1 MKTVTKKPEAIQIG
15 LQSPGLLAK
24 NCSQSYRNLGRAPN
38 PLILKESLKEG
49 LAQFVGALF
58 NYVTYEL
65 PHVPLIPGSCS
76 PWGYPGRRTK
86 ANSSIHFQRILT
98 FSWVKAL
105 GPHKHMP
112 NSLPMFAALIELTRL
127 PGAGYR
133 LHDWSTYPLLL
144 TYSQRKQFYKIIRV
158 LSLPQCNLPLHVPS
172 AFPMTS
178 HASSVEQHHLP
189 KAILTCFCL
198 NTLMPSSGRSF
209 GKKKKSIHVTRYV

>member
-1 MKTVTKKPEAIQIG
+1 MSLSYLAAAPPEAI
-15 LQSPGLLAK
+15 LV
-24 NCSQSYRNLGRAPN
+24 
-38 PLILKESLKEG
+38 EG
-49 LAQFVGALF
+49 QRPTPQF
-58 NYVTYEL
+58 T
-65 PHVPLIPGSCS
+65 
-76 PWGYPGRRTK
+76 
-86 ANSSIHFQRILT
+86 FQRILT

-178 HASSVEQHHLP
+178 HASTVEQHHLP

-209 GKKKKSIHVTRYV
+209 GKKKKVFMWQSMCRSIWLFHQKKEGMFLCFLFFKILMAPHLAWACHSYDALVPETSNSLE